1 MKVNVSLFSGLR
13 RHSMS
18 SMGSSSN
25 PASVGANIVKERV
38 VSRRAVARPV
48 ISSAAEKVCMLSKLP
63 SISCKEGT
71 VVLFSVVGDIVVS
84 FGDRVVSFIMSGSVG
99 DRVVS
104 FIMSGSVG
112 DRDGDSVGDSVVA
125 FIVGVN
131 EGCKSG
137 LVV

>member
-99 DRVVS
+99 DR
-104 FIMSGSVG
+104 
-112 DRDGDSVGDSVVA
+112 DGDSVGDSVVA